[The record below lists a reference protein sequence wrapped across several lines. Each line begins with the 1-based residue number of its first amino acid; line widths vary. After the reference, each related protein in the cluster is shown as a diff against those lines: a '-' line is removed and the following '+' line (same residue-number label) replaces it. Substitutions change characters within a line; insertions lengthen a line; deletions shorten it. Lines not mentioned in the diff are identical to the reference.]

1 MANLQTQLDHFR
13 THPKKAAE
21 LLAVGVKP
29 YDPKIDI
36 EELAA
41 YSVVASLI
49 LNMDEVS
56 TKQ

>member
-1 MANLQTQLDHFR
+1 VG
-13 THPKKAAE
+13 KA
-21 LLAVGVKP
+21 

-41 YSVVASLI
+41 YSVGLI